1 VAVYSAGSETE
12 RVALKKRSETQ
23 NRSTIQ
29 IFTTKHVSAPAQ
41 CHARHPRTPPNT
53 PRSCRTDQG
62 PNRDAAA
69 AAGPEQTGLADRA
82 PAAGSA
88 AAAGSPQAARWQV
101 RVAVSDPN
109 CSRPAP
115 GRPSGSGSA
124 GAMSRVGG
132 ALREQRGGGCVRLGE
147 RCASRAACLSCG
159 LCAQLTWPSRYLC
172 TMRAGELGRRTILA
186 GWRAGFCTPPKW
198 SGAPVRPAAWC
209 AGRGRS
215 ILGTVSL
222 HHSIVWPC
230 GLPTR

>member
-1 VAVYSAGSETE
+1 MPHA
-12 RVALKKRSETQ
+12 
-23 NRSTIQ
+23 
-29 IFTTKHVSAPAQ
+29 APPA
-41 CHARHPRTPPNT
+41 PPNT
-53 PRSCRTDQG
+53 PKSCWTDQG
-62 PNRDAAA
+62 PNRDAPA

-124 GAMSRVGG
+124 GAMSRVSR
-132 ALREQRGGGCVRLGE
+132 ALREQRGGGCVRLDE
-147 RCASRAACLSCG
+147 RHASRAACLSCG

-230 GLPTR
+230 QPAAGCGRSSPRG